1 MTPHKKDH
9 LYPRSEHKELS
20 FQGERLLRGRHKIH
34 PYPAMLHPLLV
45 DSLIDQYAS
54 PKDVIFDPFCGSGV
68 TLLQSQ
74 IKGFESIGFDI
85 NPMALLIARVK
96 TGTYQ
101 KTQLLK
107 ESEDLKE
114 FLHTKTH
121 DLLDREAMDIPQ
133 ITNRDYWYSQSVLHD
148 LGKIRWALKH
158 RSYEYRDFFLTVF
171 AFVCRNQSLTKNSEF
186 KRYRMKAEKIARSTN
201 EVFLR
206 FFSHLEEMVKVFLN
220 TQPSRAQ
227 SQVILAH
234 SDHQIPPSITYDLVI
249 SSPPYGDS
257 RTTVA
262 YGQYTSFGYEWIGC
276 LNPYYDQS
284 YKMNKEGLG
293 QKSKIREELREHPI
307 LMEIVQKIKG
317 VNEKR
322 ADEVLYFFNGY
333 YKALRNIAKNL
344 KERGRVCLVVG
355 NRIVGGVQIPM
366 DQITASFLSS
376 MGLDFEGI
384 FVRTIHNKVM
394 PSKNSPSNQSGV
406 KSKTMSHEY
415 CVVFS
420 KG

>member
-1 MTPHKKDH
+1 MSEY
-9 LYPRSEHKELS
+9 LYPRSEHKEYS
-20 FQGERLLRGRHKIH
+20 FRAQRLLRGRHKIH

-74 IKGFESIGFDI
+74 IKGFESVGFDI

-96 TGTYQ
+96 TGSYQ
-101 KTQLLK
+101 KAQLLK

-114 FLHTKTH
+114 FLSSHG
-121 DLLDREAMDIPQ
+121 LLDREVMDIPQ
-133 ITNRDYWYSQSVLHD
+133 ITNKDYWYCQSVLHD

-158 RSYEYRDFFLTVF
+158 RFYEYRDFFLTVF
-171 AFVCRNQSLTKNSEF
+171 AFVCRDQSLTKNSEF
-186 KRYRMKAEKIARSTN
+186 KRYRMKEEKIVRSTN
-201 EVFLR
+201 NVFPR
-206 FFSHLEEMVKVFLN
+206 FFSHLEDMVDVFLD
-220 TQPSRAQ
+220 TKPFQAQ
-227 SQVILAH
+227 SQVRLAY
-234 SDHQIPPSITYDLVI
+234 SDHRIPPSITYDLVI
-249 SSPPYGDS
+249 TSPPYGDS

-262 YGQYTSFGYEWIGC
+262 YGQYTSFGNEWTSC

-293 QKSKIREELREHPI
+293 QKSKISEELREYAL
-307 LMEIVQKIKG
+307 LMEIVEKIKE
-317 VNEKR
+317 VDVKR

-333 YKALRNIAKNL
+333 YKALRNICQNL
-344 KERGRVCLVVG
+344 NEKGRVCFVVG
-355 NRIVGGVQIPM
+355 NRTVAGFQIPM
-366 DQITASFLSS
+366 DQITASFLNS
-376 MGLDFEGI
+376 MDLDFQEI

-394 PSKNSPSNQSGV
+394 PSKNSPSNQPGV

-415 CVVFS
+415 GVVFT
-420 KG
+420 KA

>member
-1 MTPHKKDH
+1 MMLSSHISDG
-9 LYPRSEHKELS
+9 LYPRSEHKEYS

-68 TLLQSQ
+68 TLVQSQ
-74 IKGFESIGFDI
+74 ASGYESIGFDI

-96 TGTYQ
+96 TGSYQ
-101 KTQLLK
+101 KATLLK
-107 ESEDLKE
+107 ESQDLKE
-114 FLHTKTH
+114 FLCSQGR
-121 DLLDREAMDIPQ
+121 LDPEVIDIPQ
-133 ITNRDYWYSQSVLHD
+133 ITNRDYWYCQSVLHD
-148 LGKIRWALKH
+148 LGRIRWALKH

-186 KRYRMKAEKIARSTN
+186 KRYRMKAEKIARSTHD
-201 EVFLR
+201 VFPK
-206 FFSHLEEMVKVFLN
+206 FFSHLEAMMEVFLN
-220 TQPSRAQ
+220 TETSRAP
-227 SQVILAH
+227 SQVILAY

-276 LNPYYDQS
+276 LNPYYDQN
-284 YKMNKEGLG
+284 YKMNKESLG
-293 QKSKIREELREHPI
+293 QKSEVIEQLREHPI
-307 LMEIVQKIKG
+307 LMEVVQKIKG
-317 VNEKR
+317 VNAKR

-333 YKALRNIAKNL
+333 YKALRNISKNL
-344 KERGRVCLVVG
+344 NKKGRVCFVVG
-355 NRIVGGVQIPM
+355 NRTVGGFQIPM

-376 MGLDFEGI
+376 MGLDFQEI

-394 PSKNSPSNQSGV
+394 PPKNSPSNQPGV

-415 CVVFS
+415 GVVFS